1 MLAYFR
7 RFDYRLWILAMAWIA
22 SAVGFSLSIPFISL
36 YFHSELDMSMTAI
49 GLYFG
54 FAAVIRA
61 IFQAVGGELAD
72 RLGRYHLMVFAQLF
86 RSFVFWVIAFA
97 IYSHWGFYA
106 IGGLLIFNS
115 IFGALFQPAAN
126 ATVADVVGIEQRTDG
141 YSIVRVAGNFGW
153 ALGPAMG
160 GFLADKS
167 FAILFIFSGAM
178 TLVSSIIIGVFLRGV
193 RKIRHNDEK
202 FRIREMLMVKGHELI
217 LKYAALLFILYLV
230 VSQFLM
236 PFSLYSVDFMGIS
249 KKELGLLFALNGLL
263 VTFFQIPTTRL
274 LRGVRLTIQMSI
286 GAVIYAAGFLWV
298 GLSSTFLAFA
308 LAMAVITTGENV
320 VSPPA
325 LAITANLAPKGRV
338 GRYMGIYGFAVTGGW
353 SLGPLLGG
361 VLLDWAKPDFVYAW
375 SVVAALAIIS
385 SVGFGYLT
393 RQVPPDLNLKMNN
406 Q

>member
-1 MLAYFR
+1 
-7 RFDYRLWILAMAWIA
+7 
-22 SAVGFSLSIPFISL
+22 
-36 YFHSELDMSMTAI
+36 
-49 GLYFG
+49 
-54 FAAVIRA
+54 VIRA

-72 RLGRYHLMVFAQLF
+72 RLGRYPLMVSAQLF
-86 RSFVFWVIAFA
+86 RSVVFWVIAFA
-97 IYSHWGFYA
+97 IHSHWGFYA
-106 IGGLLIFNS
+106 VGGLLIFNS

-126 ATVADVVGIEQRTDG
+126 ATVADVVDIEKRTEG

-167 FAILFIFSGAM
+167 YAILFLFSGGM
-178 TLVSSIIIGVFLRGV
+178 TLVSSIIIGLFMRG
-193 RKIRHNDEK
+193 IRRIHHNEEK
-202 FRIREMLMVKGHELI
+202 FSLREMLTVKGNELI

-230 VSQFLM
+230 VSQFIM

-249 KKELGLLFALNGLL
+249 KKELGFLFAINGLM

-286 GAVIYAAGFLWV
+286 GALVYAAGFLWI
-298 GLSSTFLAFA
+298 GLTSTFLAFA

-320 VSPPA
+320 VSPPS
-325 LAITANLAPKGRV
+325 LAITANLAPRGRM

-361 VLLDWAKPDFVYAW
+361 TLLDWAKPDFVYAW
-375 SVVAALAIIS
+375 SVVAALAIMS
-385 SVGFGYLT
+385 SIGFGYLT
-393 RQVPPDLNLKMNN
+393 RQVPPDLNQKMNN